1 MSGAAA
7 DAEMDPVL
15 RRDKFLAQMKA
26 SSLKSMRAPLAAD
39 PRPRRPGVQ
48 TRNATRRGAALPAE
62 HRWRM
67 HSVVAPDIAFSCRAH
82 RPAQEQLA
90 AGPRFA
96 VRGAERQ
103 RKHVSFCHLARPLP
117 ALLALQPPAPILH
130 TVPACPVLAR
140 APRP

>member
-26 SSLKSMRAPLAAD
+26 SSLKSMREAPLAAD
-39 PRPRRPGVQ
+39 PRPRRPGVHE
-48 TRNATRRGAALPAE
+48 TRPAGGL
-62 HRWRM
+62 

>member
-26 SSLKSMRAPLAAD
+26 SSLKSMREAPLAAD
-39 PRPRRPGVQ
+39 PRPRRPGVHE
-48 TRNATRRGAALPAE
+48 TRDPLPAE
-62 HRWRM
+62 HRWRI